1 MVEDKVEPRSP
12 NGRPR
17 LLWTEIFQ
25 GFRVALDFNK
35 LILAAA
41 GILVM
46 AFGWWLLAIIFNYD
60 RPEYSDRNYP
70 RGAFAGADDKQKELN
85 AWKKFKEDRAKWRL
99 MHLAA
104 APASSEETVDAGDVA
119 ENPQEYKELQD
130 LKDVKEPTNKTINE
144 AAQRAGVDPDKF
156 REHLARIKKK
166 DVLKAGLLRTW
177 PWFEERGPNPY
188 LLVTGQ
194 TTAWQGGHFWDWLF
208 RDEVPVLL
216 EPLVKMVRPI
226 VLFFHPDAGAL
237 NSFYFLLV
245 MFWTIATWAVF
256 GGAIT
261 RIAAVQVARQEKISM
276 GEAVRFTT
284 RRWFSFVAAP
294 LFPLLFVGFLL
305 LFMIIFGFFHMIPW
319 FGDVIVD
326 GLFWWLMLLFGLLMA
341 VGLVGLVGW
350 PLMSSTVSTEG
361 TDSWEAVSR
370 SYSYVFQA
378 PWHYLWYGV
387 VAIAYGAIVVFF
399 IGFMGSFTVYLSKW
413 GVSQTPWVKALNRDP
428 SYLFVYAPTS
438 FGWRDLLLRGV
449 VLEDGQPVVDPDT
462 GRIIPA
468 NYDKFLGRDEKYAE
482 QHPRDVVS
490 TMNAAGAR
498 MVAFWLGLFFL
509 LILGFGYSYFWSTS
523 AIIYLLMR
531 KKVDDQEMDEVYLD
545 EEADTYAGPLS
556 TPQPPPGPAA
566 PARTG
571 APLTMVESPTLR
583 PTTPPASTA
592 APPPPAPIPPKA
604 PETPVASLP
613 PEPKPEPPAATEL
626 PPPAPPAPQPPDGQQ
641 T

>member
-1 MVEDKVEPRSP
+1 MVEDKVEPRSSE
-12 NGRPR
+12 GRPR
-17 LLWTEIFQ
+17 FLWTELFQ

-46 AFGWWLLAIIFNYD
+46 AFGWWLLAIIFNYS
-60 RPEYSDRNYP
+60 RPEFNTKDYPPSRYSNKEAKIQNELAWRDFKLDR
-70 RGAFAGADDKQKELN
+70 E
-85 AWKKFKEDRAKWRL
+85 KWRL
-99 MHLAA
+99 MHQAA
-104 APASSEETVDAGDVA
+104 GNPDNVVYEDAADVASSQGEYEILKKLVGTGKQPTPEQLKEYPELGTKVA
-119 ENPQEYKELQD
+119 ELKNPRPL
-130 LKDVKEPTNKTINE
+130 P
-144 AAQRAGVDPDKF
+144 AG
-156 REHLARIKKK
+156 E
-166 DVLKAGLLRTW
+166 LRTW
-177 PWFEERGPNPY
+177 PWFENRGPNPY
-188 LLVTGQ
+188 LLATGQ
-194 TTAWQGGHFWDWLF
+194 TNAWQSGHFWDWLF
-208 RDEVPVLL
+208 RTEVPVLL
-216 EPLVKMVRPI
+216 EPLRKMIWPI
-226 VLFFHPDAGAL
+226 VLFFHPNAGAL
-237 NSFYFLLV
+237 NAFYFLLV
-245 MFWTIATWAVF
+245 MFWTIVTWAIF

-261 RIAAVQVARQEKISM
+261 RIAAVQVARQEKLSM
-276 GEAVRFTT
+276 GEAVRFTG

-326 GLFWWLMLLFGLLMA
+326 GLFWWLMVLFGLLMA
-341 VGLVGLVGW
+341 VGLIGLVGW

-378 PWHYLWYGV
+378 PWHYFWYGV
-387 VAIAYGAIVVFF
+387 VATFYGIVIVFF
-399 IGFMGSFTVYLSKW
+399 VGFMGSFTVYLSKW
-413 GVSQTPWVKALNRDP
+413 GVSQTPWVKAANRDP

-438 FGWRDLLLRGV
+438 FGWRDLLLKDV
-449 VLEDGQPVVDPDT
+449 VLEDGSHIVSQET

-468 NYDKFLGRDEKYAE
+468 NYDKFLGRDETYAKE
-482 QHPRDVVS
+482 HPNDVVS

-509 LILGFGYSYFWSTS
+509 LILGFGYSYFWSAS

-531 KKVDDQEMDEVYLD
+531 RKVDDQEMDEVYLE
-545 EEADTYAGPLS
+545 EEADTYAGPLAA
-556 TPQPPPGPAA
+556 PQPAPAPAA

-571 APLTMVESPTLR
+571 SSLPMVESPTLR
-583 PTTPPASTA
+583 PTAPA
-592 APPPPAPIPPKA
+592 APTAPPIVPAPVPPKA
-604 PETPVASLP
+604 PEPPASVP
-613 PEPKPEPPAATEL
+613 PEPKTEPAATEP